1 MINFNL
7 FEKDNILYN
16 FYKIND
22 NFIDFFR
29 NKILFLAN
37 ESRIKNNPQSNI
49 KSSIDRKEELG
60 RVAEEFVVNFEIKRM
75 KKHPDSN
82 SIRIISD
89 EDCGAGYDILSY
101 QKESS
106 IFLDKYIEVKSY
118 SGEPYFYWSINE
130 VKVSEKE
137 KNNYFLYLVNRDE
150 MNDIDYSPIMIQNP
164 FESVFDNEEWSK
176 EPQSW
181 KFELKDDA

>member
-1 MINFNL
+1 
-7 FEKDNILYN
+7 
-16 FYKIND
+16 
-22 NFIDFFR
+22 
-29 NKILFLAN
+29 
-37 ESRIKNNPQSNI
+37 
-49 KSSIDRKEELG
+49 
-60 RVAEEFVVNFEIKRM
+60 M

-130 VKVSEKE
+130 VKVAEKE

-150 MNDIDYSPIMIQNP
+150 MGNNNYSPIIIKNP
-164 FESVFDNEEWSK
+164 YESVFNNDEWSK